1 MEEVDQKESPAG
13 SAIERYFAS
22 FLLSGERFAVDVL
35 LVKEVVKLSGLIPSK
50 EPSDDVEGF
59 IELHSMRI
67 PVLNTK
73 KILSLKP
80 SVSDGGIMVVN
91 IDDHIFGLIVDID
104 SDVEV
109 FSSLLKPKPQKE
121 KEPFADFVE
130 GTLKALDK
138 TTYILD
144 LPRLLSKGNRALFIG
159 NTKGK

>member
-1 MEEVDQKESPAG
+1 MTVEDVANKEIPAG
-13 SAIERYFAS
+13 GAIERYFAS
-22 FLLSGERFAVDVL
+22 FLLSGERFAIDVL

-50 EPSDDVEGF
+50 EASDDVQGF

-67 PVLNTK
+67 PVLDTK

-80 SVSDGGIMVVN
+80 KGSDAAIMVVS
-91 IDDHIFGLIVDID
+91 IDGHIFGLIVDID

-109 FSSLLKPKPQKE
+109 FSSLLKPKPLDE

-130 GTLKALDK
+130 GTLKAFDK

-144 LPRLLSKGNRALFIG
+144 LPRLLSKQSRAIFIG
-159 NTKGK
+159 K